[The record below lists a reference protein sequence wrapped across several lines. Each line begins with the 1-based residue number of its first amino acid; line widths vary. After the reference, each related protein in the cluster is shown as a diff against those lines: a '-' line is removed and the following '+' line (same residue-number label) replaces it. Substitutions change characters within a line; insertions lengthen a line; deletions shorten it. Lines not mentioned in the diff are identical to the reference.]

1 MVELFFVV
9 YCLHLTLGSVVF
21 LGLGSLDLLDVEVV
35 SEVTYDGLVETWIL
49 LLDSPQERLL
59 DLRVQSGLVDLC
71 VELAGCRLR
80 QLRWRGWLGNAVVLF
95 THSLC
100 LDGGLVVLLSI
111 LQVVA
116 HVAVDGALTVAGQTN
131 WVPRQLRRVVLE
143 WGIRWHWHETVTF
156 VGLLLRS
163 LPDGPT
169 KLYRFDWNVL
179 EGFEVNVV

>member
-1 MVELFFVV
+1 MKRVVYNALDFYFIQAFVLILHLLFHFLVGQPLAQKIVSHLLVVLYGLCFLQVMTDLHKQIMRALNQWLLTCLAIHDAGAVMVELFFVV

-80 QLRWRGWLGNAVVLF
+80 QLR
-95 THSLC
+95 
-100 LDGGLVVLLSI
+100 
-111 LQVVA
+111 
-116 HVAVDGALTVAGQTN
+116 
-131 WVPRQLRRVVLE
+131 
-143 WGIRWHWHETVTF
+143 
-156 VGLLLRS
+156 
-163 LPDGPT
+163 
-169 KLYRFDWNVL
+169 
-179 EGFEVNVV
+179 